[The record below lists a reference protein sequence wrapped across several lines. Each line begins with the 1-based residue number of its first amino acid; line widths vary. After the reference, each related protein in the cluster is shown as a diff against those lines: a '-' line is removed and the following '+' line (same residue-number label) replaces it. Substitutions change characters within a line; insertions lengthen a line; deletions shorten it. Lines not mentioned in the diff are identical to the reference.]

1 MVIRYTAL
9 NKRRR
14 KNMGYVADKPIE
26 KADEDLLG
34 RSDFAK
40 QFGKSICEYDSKD
53 GLVIGLYGKW
63 GSGKTSIINMAISEI
78 PVDEDDVQ
86 KVENKKWYSKLYKR
100 IKELFT
106 AQKSKEENQKHDPIQ
121 NDNPII
127 IRFSPWNYSDKN
139 NLISLFF
146 HELKNKLGVAKGEEN
161 KEKIGKAICQYSD
174 IIDVSLFIP
183 VVGPAIAPIL
193 KTIAKSKG
201 AKLMQTPSLN
211 EAKEKLCEALE
222 DFNHKIIVFIDDID
236 RLTTPQIKDI
246 FQLVKQVGDFP
257 NIIYVLTMDREI
269 VCNALSEYH
278 NIDGDEYLK
287 KIVQVSFEVPEID
300 KSLLPE
306 ILKGRL
312 SEIIHK
318 NDCKEKF
325 ENNNYFET
333 VLENCVN
340 PYIKNIR
347 DINRLINAFQFKY
360 AALWKETSFIDLLA
374 ITAIEIFEP
383 KLYEWIIDNAIYV
396 CGPQSYDDLRK
407 YEKRTYEYYKN
418 EFKQLGLNS
427 ESSMQM
433 IILMFPPFARSIHSN
448 GEYSHLD
455 DLQLLRDNRIA
466 SVEKFDLYFMFDMN
480 RIKVSREKIYDCLYK
495 YDKNL
500 LISTVKNINSQG
512 NLDYLLRSMESLFDE
527 EHYERFKFVV
537 FTLINLYGEFVN
549 KVTERNMI
557 DNISDSVTEF
567 VLYFIQTLDS
577 EYKRYEIIYSILKN
591 SNKSN
596 IVLIADILNQEEM
609 AFGRF
614 NNKTERKDLQ
624 LVNLKHLESLEKI
637 YVDKIELISKS
648 ENMLNIGR
656 FSRAFYLW
664 EYLDK
669 EGAENYVK
677 KLFNDKV
684 SKLKF
689 ICTKAYS
696 FRDSNDYGWDFNLE
710 SYSNYISRKD
720 FYNEIKNFAK
730 DHLDEFTKEEQIK
743 LASFVLNYENNNDDF
758 NHATEQEALQLIEKW
773 KSESNL
779 TK

>member
-1 MVIRYTAL
+1 MS
-9 NKRRR
+9 
-14 KNMGYVADKPIE
+14 YVADKPIE

-78 PVDEDDVQ
+78 PVVEAQ
-86 KVENKKWYSKLYKR
+86 KIENEKWYSRVYKR
-100 IKELFT
+100 IKKIFT
-106 AQKSKEENQKHDPIQ
+106 SQKTEEDQ
-121 NDNPII
+121 NHTPII

-146 HELKNKLGVAKGEEN
+146 HELKNKLGVTKGEEN
-161 KEKIGKAICQYSD
+161 KGKIGKAISQYSD
-174 IIDVSLFIP
+174 IIDVLLFIP

-193 KTIAKSKG
+193 KTTFKAAG
-201 AKLMQTPSLN
+201 AKLMETPSLN
-211 EAKEKLCEALE
+211 DAKEKLCEALE

-278 NIDGDEYLK
+278 NIDGDDYLK

-300 KSLLPE
+300 RSLLPE

-312 SEIIHK
+312 SKVIHK
-318 NDCKEKF
+318 NDCEEEF
-325 ENNNYFET
+325 ENNNYFEK
-333 VLENCVN
+333 VLEYCVN

-347 DINRLINAFQFKY
+347 DINRLLNAFQFKY
-360 AALWKETSFIDLLA
+360 GVLWKETSFVDLLA

-433 IILMFPPFARSIHSN
+433 IILMFPSFARSIHYI
-448 GEYSHLD
+448 GEYSHPD
-455 DLQLLRDNRIA
+455 DLQLLRDNRIS

-512 NLDYLLRSMESLFDE
+512 NLDYLLRNMESLFDK
-527 EHYERFKFVV
+527 EHYERFKFVA
-537 FTLINLYGEFVN
+537 FTLVNLYGEFVN
-549 KVTERNMI
+549 KVTERNKI
-557 DNISDSVTEF
+557 NNISDSVLKF
-567 VLYFIQTLDS
+567 VLCFIKTIDS
-577 EYKRYEIIYSILKN
+577 ECKRYEIIYSILKN

-596 IVLIADILNQEEM
+596 IGLIADILNQEEM

-614 NNKTERKDLQ
+614 GNKTERTDLQ
-624 LVNLKHLESLEKI
+624 FVSLKHLEYLEKI
-637 YVDKIELISKS
+637 YIDKIKLIAKS
-648 ENMLNIGR
+648 ENMLNMRVFNIV
-656 FSRAFYLW
+656 FYLW
-664 EYLDK
+664 EDLDK

-689 ICTKAYS
+689 ICTKAYF
-696 FRDSNDYGWDFNLE
+696 FRGSNDYGWDFNLK
-710 SYSNYISRKD
+710 SYSNYISREDLYNGIKD
-720 FYNEIKNFAK
+720 SVKN
-730 DHLDEFTKEEQIK
+730 HLDEFTKEEQII

-758 NHATEQEALQLIEKW
+758 NHVSENEALQLVEKW
-773 KSESNL
+773 KSESKSN
-779 TK
+779 

>member
-1 MVIRYTAL
+1 
-9 NKRRR
+9 
-14 KNMGYVADKPIE
+14 MGYVADKPIE

-78 PVDEDDVQ
+78 PVDKSE
-86 KVENKKWYSKLYKR
+86 KKKWYSKVYKR
-100 IKELFT
+100 IKKIFT
-106 AQKSKEENQKHDPIQ
+106 SQKAEEEDQCHY
-121 NDNPII
+121 PII

-161 KEKIGKAICQYSD
+161 KGKIGKAISQYSD
-174 IIDVSLFIP
+174 IIDVLSFIP
-183 VVGPAIAPIL
+183 VAGPAIAPIL
-193 KTIAKSKG
+193 KTTFKAVG
-201 AKLMQTPSLN
+201 AKLMKNPSLN

-300 KSLLPE
+300 KTTVHE
-306 ILKGRL
+306 ILRDRL
-312 SEIIHK
+312 NDIVHK
-318 NDCKEKF
+318 SKNEEEF
-325 ENNNYFET
+325 ENNKYFET

-340 PYIKNIR
+340 PYVNNIR
-347 DINRLINAFQFKY
+347 DVNRLLNAFRFKY
-360 AALWKETSFIDLLA
+360 GALWKETSFVDLLA

-383 KLYEWIIDNAIYV
+383 KLYEWIIDNSIYV
-396 CGPQSYDDLRK
+396 CGPQSYNDLNK

-427 ESSMQM
+427 ESSIRML
-433 IILMFPPFARSIHSN
+433 ISMFPQFARSIN
-448 GEYSHLD
+448 YIGEYSHSD

-480 RIKVSREKIYDCLYK
+480 RIKVSREKIYDCFYK
-495 YDKNL
+495 YNKDSIIETIIK
-500 LISTVKNINSQG
+500 SEKEGV
-512 NLDYLLRSMESLFDE
+512 LDYLLRNMEALVDE
-527 EHYERFKFVV
+527 EYSNRLK
-537 FTLINLYGEFVN
+537 
-549 KVTERNMI
+549 
-557 DNISDSVTEF
+557 F
-567 VLYFIQTLDS
+567 VLYATIDSYGELVNNQTNVIHADSVFNEIVKFVFYIIKKIDS
-577 EYKRYEIIYSILKN
+577 ENERHEVIYSILKN

-596 IVLIADILNQEEM
+596 IGLIADILDQEEM

-614 NNKTERKDLQ
+614 NNRPERKDLQ
-624 LVNLKHLESLEKI
+624 LINLKHLESLEKI
-637 YVDKIELISKS
+637 YIDKIELISKS
-648 ENMLNIGR
+648 ENMLKIGSLR
-656 FSRAFYLW
+656 
-664 EYLDK
+664 
-669 EGAENYVK
+669 G
-677 KLFNDKV
+677 
-684 SKLKF
+684 
-689 ICTKAYS
+689 I
-696 FRDSNDYGWDFNLE
+696 
-710 SYSNYISRKD
+710 
-720 FYNEIKNFAK
+720 
-730 DHLDEFTKEEQIK
+730 HLGI
-743 LASFVLNYENNNDDF
+743 
-758 NHATEQEALQLIEKW
+758 
-773 KSESNL
+773 
-779 TK
+779 

>member
-1 MVIRYTAL
+1 
-9 NKRRR
+9 
-14 KNMGYVADKPIE
+14 MGYVADKPIE

-78 PVDEDDVQ
+78 PVDESE
-86 KVENKKWYSKLYKR
+86 KKKWYSRVYKR
-100 IKELFT
+100 IKKIFT
-106 AQKSKEENQKHDPIQ
+106 SQKTEEENQNH
-121 NDNPII
+121 NPIVI
-127 IRFSPWNYSDKN
+127 KFSPWNYSDKN

-146 HELKNKLGVAKGEEN
+146 HELKNKLGVAKGEGN
-161 KEKIGKAICQYSD
+161 KGKIGKAISQYSD
-174 IIDVSLFIP
+174 TIDVLSFIP
-183 VVGPAIAPIL
+183 VIGPAIAPIL
-193 KTIAKSKG
+193 KTTFKAVG
-201 AKLMQTPSLN
+201 AKLMKNPSLD

-306 ILKGRL
+306 ILKSRL
-312 SEIIHK
+312 NEIIYK
-318 NDCKEKF
+318 NDCEEEF
-325 ENNNYFET
+325 ENNKYFET

-347 DINRLINAFQFKY
+347 DINRLLNAFQFKY
-360 AALWKETSFIDLLA
+360 GALWKETSFVDLLA

-383 KLYEWIIDNAIYV
+383 KLYEWIIDNSIYV
-396 CGPQSYDDLRK
+396 CGPQSYNDLNK

-427 ESSMQM
+427 ESSIRML
-433 IILMFPPFARSIHSN
+433 ISMFPQFARSIN
-448 GEYSHLD
+448 YIGEYSHSD

-480 RIKVSREKIYDCLYK
+480 RIKVSREKIYDCFYK
-495 YDKNL
+495 YNKDSIIETIIK
-500 LISTVKNINSQG
+500 SEKEGV
-512 NLDYLLRSMESLFDE
+512 LDYLLRNMEALVDE
-527 EHYERFKFVV
+527 EYSNRLK
-537 FTLINLYGEFVN
+537 
-549 KVTERNMI
+549 
-557 DNISDSVTEF
+557 F
-567 VLYFIQTLDS
+567 VLYATIDSYGELVNNQTNVIHADSVFNEIVKFVFYIIKKIDS
-577 EYKRYEIIYSILKN
+577 ENERHEVIYSILKN

-596 IVLIADILNQEEM
+596 IGLIADILDQEEM

-614 NNKTERKDLQ
+614 NNRPERKDLQ
-624 LVNLKHLESLEKI
+624 LINLKHLESLEKI
-637 YVDKIELISKS
+637 YIDKIELISKS
-648 ENMLNIGR
+648 ENMLKIGSLR
-656 FSRAFYLW
+656 
-664 EYLDK
+664 
-669 EGAENYVK
+669 G
-677 KLFNDKV
+677 
-684 SKLKF
+684 
-689 ICTKAYS
+689 I
-696 FRDSNDYGWDFNLE
+696 
-710 SYSNYISRKD
+710 
-720 FYNEIKNFAK
+720 
-730 DHLDEFTKEEQIK
+730 HLGI
-743 LASFVLNYENNNDDF
+743 
-758 NHATEQEALQLIEKW
+758 
-773 KSESNL
+773 
-779 TK
+779 

>member
-1 MVIRYTAL
+1 M
-9 NKRRR
+9 
-14 KNMGYVADKPIE
+14 
-26 KADEDLLG
+26 G

-78 PVDEDDVQ
+78 PVVEAQ
-86 KVENKKWYSKLYKR
+86 KIENEKWYSRVYKR
-100 IKELFT
+100 IKKIFT
-106 AQKSKEENQKHDPIQ
+106 SQKTEEDQ
-121 NDNPII
+121 NHNPII

-146 HELKNKLGVAKGEEN
+146 HELKNKLGVTKGEEN
-161 KEKIGKAICQYSD
+161 KGKIGKAISQYSD
-174 IIDVSLFIP
+174 IIDVLLFIP

-193 KTIAKSKG
+193 KTTFKAAG
-201 AKLMQTPSLN
+201 AKLMETPSLY
-211 EAKEKLCEALE
+211 EAKEKLCKALE

-306 ILKGRL
+306 ILKIRL
-312 SEIIHK
+312 NKIVYK
-318 NDCKEKF
+318 NDCEEEF
-325 ENNNYFET
+325 ENNRYFET
-333 VLENCVN
+333 VLEYCVN

-347 DINRLINAFQFKY
+347 DINRLLNAFQFKY
-360 AALWKETSFIDLLA
+360 GVLWKETSFVDLLA

-433 IILMFPPFARSIHSN
+433 IILMFPSFARSIHYI
-448 GEYSHLD
+448 GEYSHPD
-455 DLQLLRDNRIA
+455 DLQLLRDNRIS

-512 NLDYLLRSMESLFDE
+512 NLDYLLRNMESLFDK
-527 EHYERFKFVV
+527 EHYERFKFVA
-537 FTLINLYGEFVN
+537 FTLVNLYGEFVN
-549 KVTERNMI
+549 KVTERNKI
-557 DNISDSVTEF
+557 NNISDSVLKF
-567 VLYFIQTLDS
+567 VLCFIKTIDS
-577 EYKRYEIIYSILKN
+577 ECKRYEIIYSILKN

-596 IVLIADILNQEEM
+596 IGLIADILNQEEM

-614 NNKTERKDLQ
+614 GNKTERTDLQ
-624 LVNLKHLESLEKI
+624 FVSLKHLEYLEKI
-637 YVDKIELISKS
+637 YIDKIKLIAKS
-648 ENMLNIGR
+648 ENMLNMRVFNIV
-656 FSRAFYLW
+656 FYLW
-664 EYLDK
+664 EDLDK

-689 ICTKAYS
+689 ICTKAYF
-696 FRDSNDYGWDFNLE
+696 FRGSNDYGWDFNLK
-710 SYSNYISRKD
+710 SYSNYISREDLYNGIKD
-720 FYNEIKNFAK
+720 SVKN
-730 DHLDEFTKEEQIK
+730 HLDEFTKEEQII

-758 NHATEQEALQLIEKW
+758 NHVSENEALQLIEKW
-773 KSESNL
+773 KSESKSN
-779 TK
+779 

>member
-1 MVIRYTAL
+1 MS
-9 NKRRR
+9 
-14 KNMGYVADKPIE
+14 YVADKPIE

-78 PVDEDDVQ
+78 PINEGEAK
-86 KVENKKWYSKLYKR
+86 KVKKEKWYSKLYKR
-100 IKELFT
+100 IRRFDT
-106 AQKSKEENQKHDPIQ
+106 SQKTEEENQ
-121 NDNPII
+121 NNNPII
-127 IRFSPWNYSDKN
+127 MRFSPWNYSDKN

-201 AKLMQTPSLN
+201 AKLMQAPSLY

-306 ILKGRL
+306 ILKNRL
-312 SEIIHK
+312 SGIIHK
-318 NDCKEKF
+318 NDYEEKF
-325 ENNNYFET
+325 ENNNYFEK

-347 DINRLINAFQFKY
+347 DVNRLINAFQFKY
-360 AALWKETSFIDLLA
+360 DALWKETSFVDLLA

-383 KLYEWIIDNAIYV
+383 KLYEWIFNNKDFICSGDIN
-396 CGPQSYDDLRK
+396 SSLRRRFGLPE
-407 YEKRTYEYYKN
+407 YIEKCN
-418 EFKQLGLNS
+418 QEFKSFGLHHKMAFDIVSILFPTFAYDTNHKLINEDIS
-427 ESSMQM
+427 ESELISRKRIGSTKTIGLYFSFNLSDIKIPREE
-433 IILMFPPFARSIHSN
+433 IIKCVNSYSKFKLLQKIRKFNKYGNLLYFLEDVDSLFSDKKILNDRFALIVSALLEIQN
-448 GEYSHLD
+448 EYVNQSKLAD
-455 DLQLLRDNRIA
+455 YYSNRIITNMIT
-466 SVEKFDLYFMFDMN
+466 SIKEEGIRYKIINFTVENIDKTNISTRAILIN
-480 RIKVSREKIYDCLYK
+480 RIVQDYIKSDDE
-495 YDKNL
+495 DKNL
-500 LISTVKNINSQG
+500 KIITLEHLKNIG
-512 NLDYLLRSMESLFDE
+512 
-527 EHYERFKFVV
+527 
-537 FTLINLYGEFVN
+537 
-549 KVTERNMI
+549 
-557 DNISDSVTEF
+557 
-567 VLYFIQTLDS
+567 
-577 EYKRYEIIYSILKN
+577 
-591 SNKSN
+591 
-596 IVLIADILNQEEM
+596 
-609 AFGRF
+609 
-614 NNKTERKDLQ
+614 
-624 LVNLKHLESLEKI
+624 KI
-637 YVDKIELISKS
+637 YVEKIKSIANSKNILSLDEFDKI
-648 ENMLNIGR
+648 
-656 FSRAFYLW
+656 FYLW
-664 EYLDK
+664 KELDR
-669 EGAENYVK
+669 ESATVYVK
-677 KLFNDKV
+677 NLFKDDVN
-684 SKLKF
+684 KLKF
-689 ICTKAYS
+689 LCLTTYNSLTGWKFYS
-696 FRDSNDYGWDFNLE
+696 ENCLDFTSE
-710 SYSNYISRKD
+710 HEFYYSVKTFDKSR
-720 FYNEIKNFAK
+720 
-730 DHLDEFTKEEQIK
+730 LDEFTKEEQII

-758 NHATEQEALQLIEKW
+758 NHATEQEALQLIKKW

-779 TK
+779 AK

>member
-1 MVIRYTAL
+1 
-9 NKRRR
+9 
-14 KNMGYVADKPIE
+14 MGYVADKPIE

-78 PVDEDDVQ
+78 PVDKSE
-86 KVENKKWYSKLYKR
+86 KKKWYSKVYKR
-100 IKELFT
+100 IKKIFT
-106 AQKSKEENQKHDPIQ
+106 SQKAEEEDQRHYPIV
-121 NDNPII
+121 IK
-127 IRFSPWNYSDKN
+127 FSPWNYSDKN

-146 HELKNKLGVAKGEEN
+146 NELKNKLGVAKGEDN
-161 KEKIGKAICQYSD
+161 KGKIGKAISQYSD

-211 EAKEKLCEALE
+211 EAKENLCNELRE
-222 DFNHKIIVFIDDID
+222 FDKKIIVFIDDID

-300 KSLLPE
+300 RSLLPE
-306 ILKGRL
+306 ILKGRF
-312 SEIIHK
+312 SKIIHK
-318 NDCKEKF
+318 NDCEEEF
-325 ENNNYFET
+325 ENNNYFEK
-333 VLENCVN
+333 VLEYCVN

-347 DINRLINAFQFKY
+347 DINRLLNAFQFKY
-360 AALWKETSFIDLLA
+360 GVLWKETSFVDLLA

-427 ESSMQM
+427 ESAIQM
-433 IILMFPPFARSIHSN
+433 IILMFPPFARSVHSN

-512 NLDYLLRSMESLFDE
+512 NLDYLLRNMESLFDK
-527 EHYERFKFVV
+527 EHYERFKFVA
-537 FTLINLYGEFVN
+537 FTLVNLYGEFVN
-549 KVTERNMI
+549 KVTERNKI
-557 DNISDSVTEF
+557 NNISDSVLKF
-567 VLYFIQTLDS
+567 VLCFIKTIDS
-577 EYKRYEIIYSILKN
+577 ECKRYEIIYSILKN

-596 IVLIADILNQEEM
+596 IGLIADILNQEEM

-614 NNKTERKDLQ
+614 GNKTERTDLQ
-624 LVNLKHLESLEKI
+624 FVSLKHLEYLEKI
-637 YVDKIELISKS
+637 YIDKIKLIAKS
-648 ENMLNIGR
+648 ENMLNMRVFNIV
-656 FSRAFYLW
+656 FYLW
-664 EYLDK
+664 EEIDK
-669 EGAENYVK
+669 EGAEDYIK
-677 KLFNDKV
+677 ILFNTKV

-689 ICTKAYS
+689 ICTKAYL
-696 FRDSNDYGWDFNLE
+696 FRNFDGYGWDIDLK
-710 SYSNYISRKD
+710 SYSTYISRED
-720 FYNEIKNFAK
+720 LYNEIKDSVKN
-730 DHLDEFTKEEQIK
+730 HLDEFNKEEQII
-743 LASFVLNYENNNDDF
+743 LASFVLNYENNSDDF
-758 NHATEQEALQLIEKW
+758 NHVYEREALQLIEKW

>member
-1 MVIRYTAL
+1 MS
-9 NKRRR
+9 
-14 KNMGYVADKPIE
+14 YVADKPIE

-201 AKLMQTPSLN
+201 AKLMQAPSLY

-300 KSLLPE
+300 KTTVHE
-306 ILKGRL
+306 ILRDRL
-312 SEIIHK
+312 NDIVHK
-318 NDCKEKF
+318 NKDEEEF
-325 ENNNYFET
+325 ENNEYFET
-333 VLENCVN
+333 VLENCIN
-340 PYIKNIR
+340 PYIKNMR
-347 DINRLINAFQFKY
+347 DINRLLNAFQFKY
-360 AALWKETSFIDLLA
+360 GALWKETSFVDLLA

-383 KLYEWIIDNAIYV
+383 KLYEWIFNNQDFICSGDINSSSRRHYSSSRYI
-396 CGPQSYDDLRK
+396 
-407 YEKRTYEYYKN
+407 EKCN
-418 EFKQLGLNS
+418 QEFESLGLHHKMAFDIVSILFPTFAYYTNHKLINEKIS
-427 ESSMQM
+427 ES
-433 IILMFPPFARSIHSN
+433 
-448 GEYSHLD
+448 
-455 DLQLLRDNRIA
+455 
-466 SVEKFDLYFMFDMN
+466 
-480 RIKVSREKIYDCLYK
+480 
-495 YDKNL
+495 
-500 LISTVKNINSQG
+500 
-512 NLDYLLRSMESLFDE
+512 
-527 EHYERFKFVV
+527 
-537 FTLINLYGEFVN
+537 
-549 KVTERNMI
+549 
-557 DNISDSVTEF
+557 
-567 VLYFIQTLDS
+567 
-577 EYKRYEIIYSILKN
+577 
-591 SNKSN
+591 
-596 IVLIADILNQEEM
+596 
-609 AFGRF
+609 
-614 NNKTERKDLQ
+614 
-624 LVNLKHLESLEKI
+624 
-637 YVDKIELISKS
+637 ELISKKRIGS
-648 ENMLNIGR
+648 TKTIGLYFSFNLSDIKIPREEIIKCVNSYSKFKLLQKIRKFNKDGNLLYFLENVDSLFSDKKILNDRFALIVSALLEIQNEYVNQSKLADYYSNRIITNMITSIKEEGIRYKIINFTVENIDKTNISTRAILINRIVQDYIKSDNEDKNLKIITLEHLKNIGKIYVEKIKSIANSKNILSLDE
-656 FSRAFYLW
+656 FDKIFYLW
-664 EYLDK
+664 KELDR
-669 EGAENYVK
+669 ESATVYVK
-677 KLFNDKV
+677 NLFKDDVN
-684 SKLKF
+684 KLKF
-689 ICTKAYS
+689 LCLTTYNSLTGWKFYS
-696 FRDSNDYGWDFNLE
+696 ENCLDFTSE
-710 SYSNYISRKD
+710 HEFYYSIKTFDKSR
-720 FYNEIKNFAK
+720 
-730 DHLDEFTKEEQIK
+730 LDEFTKEEQII
-743 LASFVLNYENNNDDF
+743 LASFVLNYENNSDDF
-758 NHATEQEALQLIEKW
+758 NHASEREALQLIEKW
-773 KSESNL
+773 KYESNL
-779 TK
+779 AK

>member
-1 MVIRYTAL
+1 MS
-9 NKRRR
+9 
-14 KNMGYVADKPIE
+14 YVADKPIE

-40 QFGKSICEYDSKD
+40 QFGKSICEYDGKD

-78 PVDEDDVQ
+78 PVDKSE
-86 KVENKKWYSKLYKR
+86 KKKWYSKVYKR
-100 IKELFT
+100 IKKIFT
-106 AQKSKEENQKHDPIQ
+106 SQKTEEEDQCYYPIV
-121 NDNPII
+121 IK
-127 IRFSPWNYSDKN
+127 FSPWNYSDKN

-146 HELKNKLGVAKGEEN
+146 NELKNKLGVAKGEDN
-161 KEKIGKAICQYSD
+161 KGKIGKAISQYSD

-269 VCNALSEYH
+269 VCNALSEH
-278 NIDGDEYLK
+278 DNIDGDEYLK

-360 AALWKETSFIDLLA
+360 GALWEETSFVDLLA

-383 KLYEWIIDNAIYV
+383 KLYKWIFNNKDFICRGDIN
-396 CGPQSYDDLRK
+396 SSLRRH
-407 YEKRTYEYYKN
+407 YNPSRYIEKCN
-418 EFKQLGLNS
+418 QEFESLGLYNKMAFDIVSILFPTFAYDTNHKLINEDISELELISRKRIGSTKTIGLYFSFNLSDIKIPREEIIKCVNS
-427 ESSMQM
+427 YSRLRLLQKVREFNRDGN
-433 IILMFPPFARSIHSN
+433 ILYFLEN
-448 GEYSHLD
+448 VYSLF
-455 DLQLLRDNRIA
+455 RDNKISNNRFALIA
-466 SVEKFDLYFMFDMN
+466 SV
-480 RIKVSREKIYDCLYK
+480 
-495 YDKNL
+495 L
-500 LISTVKNINSQG
+500 LVLQN
-512 NLDYLLRSMESLFDE
+512 
-527 EHYERFKFVV
+527 KFVNQSRLADYHSNNIV
-537 FTLINLYGEFVN
+537 V
-549 KVTERNMI
+549 NMI
-557 DNISDSVTEF
+557 TSIKEEKV
-567 VLYFIQTLDS
+567 
-577 EYKRYEIIYSILKN
+577 RYEIINFTVKHIDKTNISTRAILINQILQGCIKSDNEDKNLQIITLEHLKN
-591 SNKSN
+591 
-596 IVLIADILNQEEM
+596 I
-609 AFGRF
+609 G
-614 NNKTERKDLQ
+614 
-624 LVNLKHLESLEKI
+624 KI
-637 YVDKIELISKS
+637 YVEKIKSIANSKNILSLDEFDKI
-648 ENMLNIGR
+648 
-656 FSRAFYLW
+656 FYLW
-664 EYLDK
+664 KELDRESAK
-669 EGAENYVK
+669 VYVEN
-677 KLFNDKV
+677 LFKDDVN
-684 SKLKF
+684 KLKF
-689 ICTKAYS
+689 LCLTTYNSLTGWEFYS
-696 FRDSNDYGWDFNLE
+696 ENCFNLVSE
-710 SYSNYISRKD
+710 EEFYDSIKKFDKSR
-720 FYNEIKNFAK
+720 
-730 DHLDEFTKEEQIK
+730 LDEFTKEEQIK
-743 LASFVLNYENNNDDF
+743 LASFTINYENRDNDHF
-758 NHATEQEALQLIEKW
+758 LYAQEKQAIELIKKW
-773 KSESNL
+773 KSESSL
-779 TK
+779 AK

>member
-1 MVIRYTAL
+1 MS
-9 NKRRR
+9 
-14 KNMGYVADKPIE
+14 YVADKPIE
-26 KADEDLLG
+26 KVDDDLLG

-78 PVDEDDVQ
+78 PVVEAQ
-86 KVENKKWYSKLYKR
+86 KIENEKWYSRVYKR
-100 IKELFT
+100 IKKIFT
-106 AQKSKEENQKHDPIQ
+106 SQKTEEDQCYYPIV
-121 NDNPII
+121 IK
-127 IRFSPWNYSDKN
+127 FSPWNYSDKN

-146 HELKNKLGVAKGEEN
+146 YELKNKLGVAKGEKR
-161 KEKIGKAICQYSD
+161 KEKIGKAISQYSD
-174 IIDVSLFIP
+174 IIDVLSFIP
-183 VVGPAIAPIL
+183 VAGPAIAPIL
-193 KTIAKSKG
+193 KTISKSKG
-201 AKLMQTPSLN
+201 AKLMETPSLD
-211 EAKEKLCEALE
+211 EAKENLCNELRE
-222 DFNHKIIVFIDDID
+222 FDKKIIVFIDDID

-300 KSLLPE
+300 KTTVHE
-306 ILKGRL
+306 ILIDRL
-312 SEIIHK
+312 NDIVHK
-318 NDCKEKF
+318 NKDEEKF
-325 ENNNYFET
+325 ENNEYFET

-340 PYIKNIR
+340 TYVNNIR
-347 DINRLINAFQFKY
+347 DVNRLLNAFRFKY
-360 AALWKETSFIDLLA
+360 GALWKETSFVDLLA
-374 ITAIEIFEP
+374 ITTIEIFEP
-383 KLYEWIIDNAIYV
+383 KLYEWIIDNSIYL
-396 CGPQSYDDLRK
+396 CGPQSYNDLNK

-427 ESSMQM
+427 ESS
-433 IILMFPPFARSIHSN
+433 IRILKSMFPKFARSIHYI
-448 GEYSHLD
+448 GEYSHPD
-455 DLQLLRDNRIA
+455 DLQLLRDNRIS
-466 SVEKFDLYFMFDMN
+466 SVEKFDLYFMFDID

-512 NLDYLLRSMESLFDE
+512 NLDYLLRNMESLFDK
-527 EHYERFKFVV
+527 EHYERFKFVA
-537 FTLINLYGEFVN
+537 FTLVNLYGEFVN
-549 KVTERNMI
+549 KVTERNKI
-557 DNISDSVTEF
+557 NNISDSVLKF
-567 VLYFIQTLDS
+567 VLCFIKTIDS
-577 EYKRYEIIYSILKN
+577 ECKRYEIIYSILKN

-596 IVLIADILNQEEM
+596 IGLIADILNQEEM

-614 NNKTERKDLQ
+614 GNKTERTDLQ
-624 LVNLKHLESLEKI
+624 FVSLKHLEYLEKI
-637 YVDKIELISKS
+637 YIDKIKLIAKS
-648 ENMLNIGR
+648 ENMLNMRVFNIV
-656 FSRAFYLW
+656 FYLW
-664 EYLDK
+664 EDLDK

-689 ICTKAYS
+689 ICTKAYFFS
-696 FRDSNDYGWDFNLE
+696 GSNGYGWDFNLK
-710 SYSNYISRKD
+710 SYSNYISRENLYNGIKD
-720 FYNEIKNFAK
+720 SVKN
-730 DHLDEFTKEEQIK
+730 HLDEFTKEEQIK
-743 LASFVLNYENNNDDF
+743 LASFVLNYENNNNDF
-758 NHATEQEALQLIEKW
+758 NHVSEGEALQLIEKW

>member
-1 MVIRYTAL
+1 
-9 NKRRR
+9 
-14 KNMGYVADKPIE
+14 MGYVADKPIE

-78 PVDEDDVQ
+78 PVDENEAQ
-86 KVENKKWYSKLYKR
+86 KAEKEKWYSRVNKR
-100 IKELFT
+100 IKKIFT
-106 AQKSKEENQKHDPIQ
+106 SQKTEEDQ
-121 NDNPII
+121 NHNPII

-146 HELKNKLGVAKGEEN
+146 YELKNKLGVAKDEEN
-161 KEKIGKAICQYSD
+161 KEKIGKAISQYSD
-174 IIDVSLFIP
+174 IIDVLSFIP
-183 VVGPAIAPIL
+183 VAGPAIAPIL
-193 KTIAKSKG
+193 KTISKSKG
-201 AKLMQTPSLN
+201 AKLMKAPSLN
-211 EAKEKLCEALE
+211 DAKEKLCKALE

-287 KIVQVSFEVPEID
+287 KIVQVSFEIPEID

-306 ILKGRL
+306 ILKSRL
-312 SEIIHK
+312 NKIIYK
-318 NDCKEKF
+318 NDCEEEF
-325 ENNNYFET
+325 ENNEYFET

-347 DINRLINAFQFKY
+347 DINRLLNAFQFKY
-360 AALWKETSFIDLLA
+360 GALWKETSFVDLLA
-374 ITAIEIFEP
+374 ITAIEIFDP

-433 IILMFPPFARSIHSN
+433 IILMFPPFARSIN
-448 GEYSHLD
+448 YIGEYSHSD

-495 YDKNL
+495 YDNNL

-577 EYKRYEIIYSILKN
+577 EYKRYKIIYSILKN

-624 LVNLKHLESLEKI
+624 LVNLKHLESLEK
-637 YVDKIELISKS
+637 
-648 ENMLNIGR
+648 
-656 FSRAFYLW
+656 
-664 EYLDK
+664 
-669 EGAENYVK
+669 
-677 KLFNDKV
+677 
-684 SKLKF
+684 
-689 ICTKAYS
+689 
-696 FRDSNDYGWDFNLE
+696 NLCRQ
-710 SYSNYISRKD
+710 N
-720 FYNEIKNFAK
+720 
-730 DHLDEFTKEEQIK
+730 
-743 LASFVLNYENNNDDF
+743 
-758 NHATEQEALQLIEKW
+758 
-773 KSESNL
+773 
-779 TK
+779 

>member
-1 MVIRYTAL
+1 
-9 NKRRR
+9 
-14 KNMGYVADKPIE
+14 MGYVADKPIE

-78 PVDEDDVQ
+78 PVVEAQ
-86 KVENKKWYSKLYKR
+86 KIENEKWYSRVYKR
-100 IKELFT
+100 IKKIFT
-106 AQKSKEENQKHDPIQ
+106 SQKIKEENQCYYPIV
-121 NDNPII
+121 IK
-127 IRFSPWNYSDKN
+127 FSPWNYSDKN

-146 HELKNKLGVAKGEEN
+146 NELKNKLGVAKGEEN
-161 KEKIGKAICQYSD
+161 KGKIGKAISQYSD
-174 IIDVSLFIP
+174 IIDVLSFIP
-183 VVGPAIAPIL
+183 VAGPAIAPIL
-193 KTIAKSKG
+193 KTISKSKG
-201 AKLMQTPSLN
+201 AKLMQAPSLY
-211 EAKEKLCEALE
+211 EAKEKLCKALE

-257 NIIYVLTMDREI
+257 SIIYVLTMDREI

-300 KSLLPE
+300 RSLLPE

-312 SEIIHK
+312 SKVIHK
-318 NDCKEKF
+318 NDCEEEF
-325 ENNNYFET
+325 ENNNYFEK
-333 VLENCVN
+333 VLEYCVN

-347 DINRLINAFQFKY
+347 DINRLLNAFQFKY
-360 AALWKETSFIDLLA
+360 GALWKETSFVDLLA

-433 IILMFPPFARSIHSN
+433 IILMFPSFARSIHYI
-448 GEYSHLD
+448 GEYSHPD
-455 DLQLLRDNRIA
+455 DLQLLRDNRIS

-512 NLDYLLRSMESLFDE
+512 NLDYLLRNMESLFDK
-527 EHYERFKFVV
+527 EHYERFKFVA
-537 FTLINLYGEFVN
+537 FTLVNLYGEFVN
-549 KVTERNMI
+549 KVTERNKI
-557 DNISDSVTEF
+557 NNISDSVLKF
-567 VLYFIQTLDS
+567 VLCFIKTIDS
-577 EYKRYEIIYSILKN
+577 ECKRYEIIYSILKN

-596 IVLIADILNQEEM
+596 IGLIADILNQEEM

-614 NNKTERKDLQ
+614 GNKTERTDLQ
-624 LVNLKHLESLEKI
+624 FVSLKHLEYLEKI
-637 YVDKIELISKS
+637 YIDKIELISKS
-648 ENMLNIGR
+648 ENMINIGR
-656 FSRAFYLW
+656 FSKAFYLW
-664 EYLDK
+664 ENLDK

-677 KLFNDKV
+677 KLFNDEV

-689 ICTKAYS
+689 ICTKAYF
-696 FRDSNDYGWDFNLE
+696 FRGSNDYGWDFDLE
-710 SYSNYISRKD
+710 SYSNYISRED
-720 FYNEIKNFAK
+720 LYNEIKDSVKN
-730 DHLDEFTKEEQIK
+730 HLDEFTKEEQII
-743 LASFVLNYENNNDDF
+743 LASFVLNYENNNNEF
-758 NHATEQEALQLIEKW
+758 NHVSENEALQLIEKW
-773 KSESNL
+773 KSESKSN
-779 TK
+779 